1 MRKHHMSRR
10 ALCLSLAS
18 LATGCTGVRD
28 IYSDTTDWIDDTFT
42 GERKR
47 PLEGRRVPVL
57 PSEQVATVDPTA
69 QRGDFV
75 LPEAFTN
82 PAWPQ
87 AGGSTEHVMG
97 HLSAS
102 GINVAWRADAGRGAY
117 RSGEISAAP
126 VIGDGRIFT
135 IDAESVVRSFDAS
148 TGSRGWRFDT
158 EPSETRSEGVGG
170 GVAYD
175 QGKVYA
181 ATGYAQVV
189 ALEAGSGRELWR
201 SQLTAPARA
210 APTVGQGRVFALSI
224 DGQLHALD
232 PENGNRVWA
241 HSSSG
246 EGAGFYGMASP
257 ALSDGVLVAGFTSG
271 EVVALRAET
280 GRVLWTDALT
290 GVVRTDAVAGLPD
303 IRGLPVIDRGLVF
316 VVSNGGRIASIDL
329 RTGGR
334 NWEREIGSRH
344 TPWVAGEYIFTTGTD
359 HRVACLMR
367 RDGRVRWVRQLP
379 QFRVPERRRDRLEW
393 TGPVLAGGRL
403 VVASSLGQV
412 LALNP
417 TTGETAGETRLSD
430 GVLITP
436 VVANGTIYLMTANAT
451 LVALR

>member
-1 MRKHHMSRR
+1 MRQRQLSRR
-10 ALCLSLAS
+10 ALCLSLAG
-18 LATGCTGVRD
+18 LAAGCTSTRD
-28 IYSDTTDWIDDTFT
+28 AVTDTVDWVDGIL
-42 GERKR
+42 GGSSKR

-57 PSEQVATVDPTA
+57 PTDQVASVDPTA
-69 QRGDFV
+69 QRTEFA
-75 LPEAFTN
+75 LPEAFAN

-148 TGSRGWRFDT
+148 TGSRHWRFDT
-158 EPSETRSEGVGG
+158 EPSETRSEGAGG

-210 APTVGQGRVFALSI
+210 APTVGEGRVFALSI

-241 HSSSG
+241 HTSSG

-257 ALSDGVLVAGFTSG
+257 ALSGGVLVAGFTSG
-271 EVVALRAET
+271 EIVALRAET
-280 GRVLWTDALT
+280 GRVLWSDALT

-303 IRGLPVIDRGLVF
+303 IRGLPVVDRGLVF
-316 VVSNGGRIASIDL
+316 VASNGGRMASIDL

-344 TPWVAGEYIFTTGTD
+344 TPWVAGENIFVTSTD
-359 HRVACLMR
+359 HRVACLVR

-379 QFRVPERRRDRLEW
+379 QFRLPERRRDRLEW

-417 TTGETAGETRLSD
+417 ATGETVGETRLSD

-436 VVANGTIYLMTANAT
+436 IVANGTIYVLTANAT